1 MIIIRRFN
9 TLFLVFTV
17 IALLAVMIAVVVAAS
32 LTSRAVLVQRLEP
45 SNSAISSLFGDGA
58 DGANNASGGGTPIG
72 SPQLLIIDDQAAFLP
87 GTAAGG
93 ARLVSDTYLR
103 EKSIYPLQ
111 AKTVVFFRDI
121 VVASALA
128 AALVFGGLWF
138 FGRTKPATLAHTQ
151 NH

>member
-1 MIIIRRFN
+1 
-9 TLFLVFTV
+9 
-17 IALLAVMIAVVVAAS
+17 
-32 LTSRAVLVQRLEP
+32 VQRLEP

-58 DGANNASGGGTPIG
+58 DGANNASGGGGTPIG

-87 GTAAGG
+87 GTAVGG

-138 FGRTKPATLAHTQ
+138 FGRSKPTTLAMTQ